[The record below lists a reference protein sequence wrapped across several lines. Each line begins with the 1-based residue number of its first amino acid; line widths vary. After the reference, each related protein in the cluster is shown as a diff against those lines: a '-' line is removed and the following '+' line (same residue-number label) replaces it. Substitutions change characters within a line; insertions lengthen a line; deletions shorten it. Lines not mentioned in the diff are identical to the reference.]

1 MYFKHNMIMIFQ
13 ILISIE
19 AVLLQNFFIRLILG
33 VNEVFAKYALKDL
46 IY

>member
-1 MYFKHNMIMIFQ
+1 MIMIFQ

-19 AVLLQNFFIRLILG
+19 AVLLQNFFILLILG